1 MSTTAPQRTA
11 RRMLRRSRSVWVSVA
26 LAVVALAAALVLV
39 ELVLAALGLPP
50 PLLMPLDGL
59 ALQVA
64 GGGVVGVVVAAVA
77 ALLAALCLWG
87 ALSPGRTGRRIIATE
102 RMPVVVDDAIIAGAL
117 SRGASGRARVSP
129 SQVNT
134 RISRRRADVAITPS
148 TGFAV
153 PADEVQRAE
162 GAALAALALTPPV
175 TVHVRVDQR
184 GVIA

>member
-50 PLLMPLDGL
+50 LLMPLDGL

-87 ALSPGRTGRRIIATE
+87 ALSPGRTGRRIVTTE

-175 TVHVRVDQR
+175 TVRVRVDQR